1 MTQVNL
7 KGFRVAMLV
16 TNAFEQVELEKPKEA
31 LEKAGATVQIV
42 SPVNGTVKGWD
53 HDKPKDD
60 FKVDVPLASAKPED
74 FDALV
79 LPGGVANPDK
89 LRIDEKA
96 VQFAK
101 SFANKPIGAICHG
114 PWLLINAELVKN
126 KKMTSYLSL
135 KADLTNAGAKW
146 VDQEVVRDGKLVTSR
161 KPDDIPAFNK
171 ALIELFAE
179 NLKGH

>member
-1 MTQVNL
+1 MTAENL
-7 KGFRVAMLV
+7 KGFKVAFLV
-16 TNAFEQVELEKPKEA
+16 TNAFEQIELEEPKRA
-31 LEKAGATVQIV
+31 LEQAGATVKIV
-42 SPVNGTVKGWD
+42 SPQFTTVKGWN

-60 FKVDVPLASAKPED
+60 FKVDLPLANAKAED

-96 VQFAK
+96 VHFAKQFAH
-101 SFANKPIGAICHG
+101 KPIGAICHG

-126 KKMTSYLSL
+126 KTMTSYLSL

-146 VDQEVVRDGKLVTSR
+146 VDKEVVRDGNLVTSR

-179 NLKGH
+179 HNRK